1 MNTLPCNGPTT
12 TTIHKLSLIRSCCN
26 VSLTWK
32 GSNILNTRVNYLRPV
47 LGARC
52 VFDIYST
59 TTKLADVPFG
69 GSVITLQINNVLCF
83 ISLGSN
89 GDFRSFVL
97 HFLITYSVCSLY
109 LYIFIGYFVIV
120 TLA

>member
-1 MNTLPCNGPTT
+1 MNTLPCNGPKTT
-12 TTIHKLSLIRSCCN
+12 NIHKLSLISSCCN

-120 TLA
+120 I